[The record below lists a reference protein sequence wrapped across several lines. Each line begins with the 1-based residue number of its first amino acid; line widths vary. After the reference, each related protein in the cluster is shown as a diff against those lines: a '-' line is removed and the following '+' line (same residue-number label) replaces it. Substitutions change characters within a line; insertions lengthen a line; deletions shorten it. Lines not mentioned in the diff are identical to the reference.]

1 MSRPTT
7 VRPPSPVD
15 DRGTPE
21 FERLKRELERRLG
34 VLRVNIAAKR
44 RDCGLVEIEE
54 GVWIRPDP
62 TDAPS
67 PNE

>member
-1 MSRPTT
+1 MSRPAN

-34 VLRVNIAAKR
+34 ILRVNIAAKR
-44 RDCGLVEIEE
+44 RECGLVEIED
-54 GVWIRPDP
+54 GVWVRPSAP
-62 TDAPS
+62 DAPS
-67 PNE
+67 